1 MTRGVTDIIILS
13 HNRLEHLVATVE
25 ALEDNTPEPIR
36 ITIVDNASGPES
48 RNWLSANRHRFERV
62 ILRAEN
68 EHVAAFQHGIDAT
81 LSDPYIVTDP
91 DIVVPDMRPSWLAR
105 LHDLMDRHPDFG
117 LIGIGLDNANRPAVL
132 DPEVID
138 PATVVDGEI
147 VETGVGTVMQMI
159 RRDALLTPYRT
170 DWQTCT
176 DVRRAGWRV
185 GWAPGHP
192 RRAPRLGR
200 PHAPSRA
207 PGFQAPLLRRVPR
220 DGPRSAAC
228 RNCRS
233 WRSPAPPSPCCAR
246 RASRTGP
253 CWS

>member
-105 LHDLMDRHPDFG
+105 MHDLMDRHPDFG

-132 DPEVID
+132 DPEVDRSGHRRRRGDRRDRRRHRDADD
-138 PATVVDGEI
+138 PA
-147 VETGVGTVMQMI
+147 
-159 RRDALLTPYRT
+159 
-170 DWQTCT
+170 
-176 DVRRAGWRV
+176 RRAPDAVPDRL
-185 GWAPGHP
+185 ADLH
-192 RRAPRLGR
+192 RRAPRRPARRLGAR
-200 PHAPSRA
+200 ASAPST
-207 PGFQAPLLRRVPR
+207 
-220 DGPRSAAC
+220 SAGTTTSC
-228 RNCRS
+228 IPPTS
-233 WRSPAPPSPCCAR
+233 LPSTSPTPCTAR
-246 RASRTGP
+246 WT
-253 CWS
+253 